1 MLRRIHLDRVLAAL
15 NGRAAVALLGPRQ
28 VGKTT
33 LALEIAERMPS
44 VYLDLERPSDLA
56 KIQDAD
62 LYFESIPD
70 RLIIL
75 DEIQRLPDLFPVL
88 RSQIDINRRRGRRT
102 GQFLLLGSAGS
113 ELLRQSS
120 ESLAGRIAY
129 IDLPPLNLLDVGTDR
144 IDALWTRGGFPEAFL
159 DEADSFD
166 WRLDFIRTYLERD
179 IPSLGPRIAATT
191 LRRFWTM
198 LAHHQGQ
205 IFNASNLAG
214 SLGVTS
220 PTAASYLDLM
230 VDLLLVRRLQP
241 WFANVGKRLVKS
253 PKTYVRDSGIV
264 HALLGLKDRD
274 DVLGHPVA
282 GGSWEGFVIENLL
295 AVAPNG
301 TEPSFYRTSAG
312 AEIDLLLRFGKELWA
327 IEVKRSSAP
336 ALTKGF
342 HHACDDVKPTGRFL
356 VYPGNEAFP
365 LRDEV
370 TALPLADLMN
380 RLRAHG

>member
-33 LALEIAERMPS
+33 LALDIAERMPS

-56 KIQDAD
+56 KIQNAD

-102 GQFLLLGSAGS
+102 GQFLLLGSAGND
-113 ELLRQSS
+113 LLRQSS

-129 IDLPPLNLLDVGTDR
+129 IDLPPLNLLEVGTDR

-159 DEADSFD
+159 DAAESFD

-264 HALLGLKDRD
+264 HALLGLKDLD
-274 DVLGHPVA
+274 EVLGHPVV

-336 ALTKGF
+336 ARTKGF
-342 HHACDDVKPTGRFL
+342 HNACDDVKPTARFL
-356 VYPGNEAFP
+356 VYPGSEAFP

-370 TALPLADLMN
+370 TALPLPDLMN

>member
-1 MLRRIHLDRVLAAL
+1 MLQRIHLDRVLAAL

-33 LALEIAERMPS
+33 LAFDIAERTPS

-56 KIQDAD
+56 KIQNAD

-102 GQFLLLGSAGS
+102 GQFLLLGSAGN

-129 IDLPPLNLLDVGTDR
+129 IDLPPLNLLEVGTDR

-159 DEADSFD
+159 EQAESFD

-220 PTAASYLDLM
+220 PTVASYLDLM

-301 TEPSFYRTSAG
+301 TEPYFYRTSGG

-342 HHACDDVKPTGRFL
+342 HHACDDVKPTARWL
-356 VYPGNEAFP
+356 VYPGDEAFP
-365 LRDEV
+365 LREGV
-370 TALPLADLMN
+370 TALPLADLMS
-380 RLRAHG
+380 RLRASA

>member
-1 MLRRIHLDRVLAAL
+1 MLRRIHLDRVLSAL

-33 LALEIAERMPS
+33 LAIEIAERMPS

-56 KIQDAD
+56 KLQDAD
-62 LYFESIPD
+62 LYFESVPD
-70 RLIIL
+70 GLIIL
-75 DEIQRLPDLFPVL
+75 DEIQRLPGLFPVL
-88 RSQIDINRRRGRRT
+88 RSRIDINRRRGRRT
-102 GQFLLLGSAGS
+102 GQFLLLGSAGN

-129 IDLPPLNLLDVGTDR
+129 IDLPPLNLLEVGAER
-144 IDALWTRGGFPEAFL
+144 IDALWTRGGFPDAFL
-159 DEADSFD
+159 DEEGSFD

-179 IPSLGPRIAATT
+179 IPALGPRIAATT

-205 IFNASNLAG
+205 LFNASHLAG

-253 PKTYVRDSGIV
+253 PKTYVRDSGIL

-282 GGSWEGFVIENLL
+282 GGSWEGFVIENLM

-301 TEPSFYRTSAG
+301 TEPYFYRTNGG

-327 IEVKRSSAP
+327 LEVKRSSAP
-336 ALTKGF
+336 SLTRGF
-342 HHACDDVKPTGRFL
+342 HHACDDVKPTARWL
-356 VYPGNEAFP
+356 VYPGEEAFP
-365 LRDEV
+365 LREGV
-370 TALPLADLMN
+370 TALSLADLMS
-380 RLRAHG
+380 RLRASG

>member
-1 MLRRIHLDRVLAAL
+1 
-15 NGRAAVALLGPRQ
+15 
-28 VGKTT
+28 
-33 LALEIAERMPS
+33 
-44 VYLDLERPSDLA
+44 
-56 KIQDAD
+56 
-62 LYFESIPD
+62 
-70 RLIIL
+70 
-75 DEIQRLPDLFPVL
+75 
-88 RSQIDINRRRGRRT
+88 
-102 GQFLLLGSAGS
+102 
-113 ELLRQSS
+113 
-120 ESLAGRIAY
+120 
-129 IDLPPLNLLDVGTDR
+129 VGTER
-144 IDALWTRGGFPEAFL
+144 IDALWTRGGFPDAFL
-159 DEADSFD
+159 DEAESFD

-179 IPSLGPRIAATT
+179 IPALGPRIAATT

-205 IFNASNLAG
+205 IFNASQLAG

-253 PKTYVRDSGIV
+253 PKTYVRDSGIL

-301 TEPSFYRTSAG
+301 TEPYFYRTTGG

-342 HHACDDVKPTGRFL
+342 HHACDDVQPTARFL
-356 VYPGNEAFP
+356 VYPGDEAFP
-365 LRDEV
+365 LREGV

-380 RLRAHG
+380 RLRAAG

>member
-1 MLRRIHLDRVLAAL
+1 MFRRIHLDRVLAAL

-56 KIQDAD
+56 KIQNAD

-102 GQFLLLGSAGS
+102 GQFLLLGSAGN

-129 IDLPPLNLLDVGTDR
+129 IDLPPLNLLEVGTDR
-144 IDALWTRGGFPEAFL
+144 IDVLWTRGGFPEAFL
-159 DEADSFD
+159 EQAESFD

-241 WFANVGKRLVKS
+241 WFTNVGKRLVKS

-342 HHACDDVKPTGRFL
+342 HHACDDVKPTARFL

>member
-15 NGRAAVALLGPRQ
+15 DGRAAVALLGPRQ
-28 VGKTT
+28 VGKAT

-56 KIQDAD
+56 KLQDAD
-62 LYFESIPD
+62 LYLESVPD
-70 RLIIL
+70 RLVIL
-75 DEIQRLPDLFPVL
+75 DEIQRLPGLFPVL
-88 RSQIDINRRRGRRT
+88 RSQIDVNRRRGRRT
-102 GQFLLLGSAGS
+102 GQFLLLGSAGN

-129 IDLPPLNLLDVGTDR
+129 IDLPPLNLLEVGAER
-144 IDALWTRGGFPEAFL
+144 IDALWTRGGFPDAFL
-159 DEADSFD
+159 DEAESFD

-179 IPSLGPRIAATT
+179 IPALGPRIAATT

-205 IFNASNLAG
+205 FFNASQLAG

-253 PKTYVRDSGIV
+253 PKTYVRDSGIL

-282 GGSWEGFVIENLL
+282 GASWEGFVIENLL

-301 TEPSFYRTSAG
+301 TEPYFYRTTGG

-342 HHACDDVKPTGRFL
+342 HHACDDVQPTGRFL
-356 VYPGNEAFP
+356 VYPGDEAFP
-365 LRDEV
+365 LREGV

-380 RLRAHG
+380 RLRAAG

>member
-15 NGRAAVALLGPRQ
+15 NGRAAVALIGPRQ

-33 LALEIAERMPS
+33 LALDIAERMPS

-56 KIQDAD
+56 KIQNAD

-102 GQFLLLGSAGS
+102 GQFLLLGSAGND
-113 ELLRQSS
+113 LLRQSS

-129 IDLPPLNLLDVGTDR
+129 IDLPPLNLLEVGTDR

-159 DEADSFD
+159 DAAESFD

-274 DVLGHPVA
+274 EVLGHPVA

-342 HHACDDVKPTGRFL
+342 HNACDDVKPTARFL
-356 VYPGNEAFP
+356 VYPGSEAFP

-370 TALPLADLMN
+370 TALPLPDLMN
-380 RLRAHG
+380 RLRAQG

>member
-1 MLRRIHLDRVLAAL
+1 MFRRIHLDRVLAAL

-56 KIQDAD
+56 KIQNAD

-88 RSQIDINRRRGRRT
+88 RSLIDINRRRGRRT
-102 GQFLLLGSAGS
+102 GQFLLLGSAGN

-129 IDLPPLNLLDVGTDR
+129 IDLPPLNLLEVGSDR
-144 IDALWTRGGFPEAFL
+144 MDALWTRGGFPEAFL
-159 DEADSFD
+159 EQAESFD

-241 WFANVGKRLVKS
+241 WFTNVGKRLVKS

-342 HHACDDVKPTGRFL
+342 HHACDDVKPTARFL
-356 VYPGNEAFP
+356 VYPGTEAFP